1 MSTRTGPLLCV
12 PLHEVAH
19 GRAGDKGNR
28 LNVSVIPYK
37 AEAYGYL
44 AKQLPASRV
53 HDLFRYKGATDVRR
67 YDMPTL
73 ECFNFVIDNVL
84 EGGVNSSLNLD
95 GHGKTLSFKLLSLT
109 VEVPRSLL
117 HEASPYRK
125 DDPPG

>member
-1 MSTRTGPLLCV
+1 MTQSHDPIVTV

-28 LNVSVIPYK
+28 LNISVIPYK
-37 AEAYGYL
+37 AEAYAML
-44 AKQLPASRV
+44 AEQLPASRV

-73 ECFNFVIDNVL
+73 DCFNFVIDNVL

-95 GHGKTLSFKLLSLT
+95 GHGKTLSFKLLSIT
-109 VEVPRSLL
+109 VEVPRSLI
-117 HEASPYRK
+117 HEASPYA
-125 DDPPG
+125 GTTS

>member
-1 MSTRTGPLLCV
+1 MTRSSDPIVSV

-28 LNVSVIPYK
+28 LNVSIIPYYED
-37 AEAYGYL
+37 AFPL
-44 AKQLPASRV
+44 LLDQLPASRV
-53 HDLFRYKGATDVRR
+53 HELFRYRGATDVKR
-67 YDMPTL
+67 YELPKL
-73 ECFNFVIDNVL
+73 SCLNFVIDNVL

-117 HEASPYRK
+117 NEASPYIET
-125 DDPPG
+125 G